1 MKLDLGKIINVPGAS
16 ESFDFTLDLSD
27 LEYYGAY
34 PAAEPVRVS
43 GTVKNIAGV
52 LNLHMDLETTLHCTC
67 DRCTKEF
74 PLAKKV
80 SVDNVI
86 VDHVNDEDDYDY
98 IELDGSCVDLEEVA
112 TTAFILS
119 LPSKTLCREDC
130 KGLCSRCGADLNLG
144 PCDCKPELDPRFAVL
159 QQFIDKN
166 K

>member
-16 ESFDFTLDLSD
+16 EAFDFTMDLSD
-27 LEYYGAY
+27 LEYYGSF
-34 PAAEPVRVS
+34 PAAEPIRVS
-43 GTVKNIAGV
+43 GEVRNVAGV
-52 LNLHMDLETTLHCTC
+52 LNLHMDIGTTLHCTC

-74 PLAKKV
+74 PLAKEV
-80 SVDNVI
+80 SVDNV
-86 VDHVNDEDDYDY
+86 VAEREDDDDSDY
-98 IELDGSCVDLEEVA
+98 VPLDGSSVDLEEVA